1 MVAVAPEHAG
11 SRRAERAALWRPPP
25 LRRAPPSVPQQH
37 GVQHVG
43 CGHKHG
49 GTNISLMIHDDSVHP
64 GGQEGLKTIISH
76 SNRSAASTAASLRVF
91 KNGRECRRW
100 SEERE
105 TNVPRAALLTQLS
118 STASLGVSAFVPTG
132 RAFKIYCN
140 MFQIFLKRQIFK
152 FNTQLVDI

>member
-1 MVAVAPEHAG
+1 MAPEHAG
-11 SRRAERAALWRPPP
+11 SRSAERAALLRPLP
-25 LRRAPPSVPQQH
+25 LQRAPPSVPQQH

-43 CGHKHG
+43 CGHTHRG
-49 GTNISLMIHDDSVHP
+49 RNITGMMIHDGSVHP

-76 SNRSAASTAASLRVF
+76 SNWSAASTAASLCVF

-105 TNVPRAALLTQLS
+105 TSVPRAALLTQLS
-118 STASLGVSAFVPTG
+118 STVSLGVSAFVSTG

-152 FNTQLVDI
+152 FNINLVTFET